1 MKVAVVLNSKINQE
15 IEGDYFVGVDGGTI
29 EILKQGKIPNLIVG
43 DFDSFTEF
51 KNNNCTD
58 VERITLKRDK
68 DLTDSKVALQELI
81 LNRKFKEI
89 DIYGI
94 EGGRLD
100 HIYENINLI
109 TYAGKMIKSG
119 IRGIL
124 DSGFLYYY
132 DRDTKVINAKKGDTV
147 SIFSRVETT
156 VFCSTGLKYSLSGKT
171 LTIGGDICGI
181 SNVALVD
188 NPTLEILSGSGV
200 IFVYNSVA

>member
-1 MKVAVVLNSKINQE
+1 MKVAVVLNSKISQE

-43 DFDSFTEF
+43 DFDSFTESE
-51 KNNNCTD
+51 NNSYTD

-81 LNRKFKEI
+81 VNRKFKEI

-109 TYAGKMIKSG
+109 TYAGEMIKSG

-132 DRDTKVINAKKGDTV
+132 DRDTKEINAKKGDTV
-147 SIFSRVETT
+147 SIFSIVETT

>member
-15 IEGDYFVGVDGGTI
+15 IEGDYIVGVDGGI
-29 EILKQGKIPNLIVG
+29 AEILKQGKVANLIVG
-43 DFDSFTEF
+43 DFDSFNEDD
-51 KNNNCTD
+51 NICVD
-58 VERITLKRDK
+58 VERITLPREK
-68 DLTDSKVALQELI
+68 DLTDSRFAIQELI

-109 TYAGKMIKSG
+109 TYAGEMIKSG

-124 DSGFLYYY
+124 DNGFLYYY
-132 DRDTKVINAKKGDTV
+132 DRDTKVINAKKGDIV
-147 SIFSRVETT
+147 SIFSKVETT

-181 SNVALVD
+181 SNVAFAD
-188 NPTLEILSGSGV
+188 NPTLDILSGSGV
-200 IFVYNSVA
+200 IFVYNSAT

>member
-15 IEGDYFVGVDGGTI
+15 IEGDYIVGVDGGI
-29 EILKQGKIPNLIVG
+29 AEILKQGKVPNLIVG
-43 DFDSFTEF
+43 DFDSFNEDD
-51 KNNNCTD
+51 NICVD
-58 VERITLKRDK
+58 VERITLPREK
-68 DLTDSKVALQELI
+68 DLTDSRFAIQELI

-109 TYAGKMIKSG
+109 TYAGEMIKSG

-124 DSGFLYYY
+124 DNGFLYYY
-132 DRDTKVINAKKGDTV
+132 DRDTKVINAKKGDIV
-147 SIFSRVETT
+147 SIFSKVETT

-181 SNVALVD
+181 SNVALAD
-188 NPTLEILSGSGV
+188 NPTLDILSGSGV
-200 IFVYNSVA
+200 IFVYNSAT